1 MVVVVVLE
9 VGTAAAAD
17 VVVVVVVEVVVETS
31 AAASPILRQ
40 KWGERKVVE
49 VFVVVLV
56 MVVVVEVSASAETT
70 MPQGKKGAYFSTGVL
85 SLYDGVILLQLEGS
99 FFSTVLGHFTTYN
112 NDPGHFSM

>member
-31 AAASPILRQ
+31 AASPILRQ

-99 FFSTVLGHFTTYN
+99 FFFTVLGHFTTYN